1 MRLGNGIN
9 SSAIGGHSIMNPNDI
24 MNVASGA
31 PTPWNPGDNKEIRS
45 EKVVT
50 QHRNFSKKEA
60 SDLRVK
66 AATRTRQAKDNRQA
80 YKSLRTIERADA
92 ADQASFRGYQ
102 TAVAKTTATKKGVD
116 VAKAKALHNL
126 TPAYA
131 NMGYS
136 LGAAHSEAQVKVA
149 EYQALYTEVNSRW

>member
-1 MRLGNGIN
+1 MRLGNTLNNAAVNGN
-9 SSAIGGHSIMNPNDI
+9 GIMNPNDI

-31 PTPWNPGDNKEIRS
+31 PTPWNPGDSREIRT

-50 QHRNFSKKEA
+50 QHRNFTQKET
-60 SDLRVK
+60 DTLRVK
-66 AATRTRQAKDNRQA
+66 AATRKRQSATNRKAYQA
-80 YKSLRTIERADA
+80 LRKIEQADA
-92 ADQASFRGYQ
+92 MDQASFRGYQ
-102 TAVAKTTATKKGVD
+102 TAVATTTAKKKAVD
-116 VAKAKALHNL
+116 VAKAKTLHNL

-136 LGAAHSEAQVKVA
+136 LGTAHSEAQVKVA

>member
-1 MRLGNGIN
+1 MRLGSTLN
-9 SSAIGGHSIMNPNDI
+9 SNAIGGNSIMNPNDI

-31 PTPWNPGDNKEIRS
+31 PTPWNPGDNREIRT

-50 QHRNFSKKEA
+50 QHRNFTKKEA
-60 SDLRVK
+60 SELRVK
-66 AATRTRQAKDNRQA
+66 AATRTRQSRDNRQA
-80 YKSLRTIERADA
+80 YKSLKTIERADA

-102 TAVAKTTATKKGVD
+102 TAVANTTATKKKVD
-116 VAKAKALHNL
+116 VAKAKTLHNL
-126 TPAYA
+126 TPTYA

-149 EYQALYTEVNSRW
+149 EYQAMYTEVNSRW